1 MSDKAED
8 NLEYGTKKY
17 FKQSFKNYADI
28 VEKGLKEGY
37 GKLRQSDIDTLSRR
51 FNQLKLFDFDGKDKD
66 VASAENQMKSIV
78 KEYMINKS
86 IKSDGIDNNI
96 PRLKKLKFKD
106 V

>member
-8 NLEYGTKKY
+8 NLEYGSKKY

-37 GKLRQSDIDTLSRR
+37 GKLRQSDIDIMSSRYNR
-51 FNQLKLFDFDGKDKD
+51 LVDSGADK
-66 VASAENQMKSIV
+66 SEAEKQMRSIV
-78 KEYMINKS
+78 KEYMLNEKLKNQGKVPS
-86 IKSDGIDNNI
+86 LE
-96 PRLKKLKFKD
+96 RKKLFKD